1 MALYFR
7 KALLNYKHAFSCYHK
22 TLCGTINIK
31 AYFLHDFDWTQI
43 RHATQFSTIWRGSNT
58 LQTSSV
64 DVCNKNSLYILCIDN
79 YKRRFS
85 DIFENCKETLS
96 SFFGN
101 LWMFYELDFN
111 GILINKKCQTKLFE
125 KEELQIELR
134 NLH

>member
-7 KALLNYKHAFSCYHK
+7 KALLNYKHAFSCAHK

-31 AYFLHDFDWTQI
+31 AYFLHDFDWTQYDMQ
-43 RHATQFSTIWRGSNT
+43 HNLVQYDVEATLFKLPPLMYVTRIHSTSFVSIT
-58 LQTSSV
+58 IK
-64 DVCNKNSLYILCIDN
+64 DVSAIFLRIVR
-79 YKRRFS
+79 KRF
-85 DIFENCKETLS
+85 
-96 SFFGN
+96 N